1 MDVNTLN
8 KIYDTCVN
16 AMSSND
22 ELSKEKAITFALSI
36 FGFKAQEEKE
46 AFEILINKLTV
57 FFDTKQEEAHVLD
70 DQEIVPWIHT
80 VNSDRYYSD
89 RYHTYLQNEE
99 QLPARVID
107 VIKRTNEDILERL
120 GNPYIDKPF
129 RRQGLVVGNVQSGKT
144 ANYLSLINLA
154 ADYGYKLIILITG
167 IHNNLRS
174 QTQKRVN
181 KGFIGYHSDEQ
192 KYTGVGLTNDP
203 ARQEIIDAKQPH
215 CFTSLTED
223 FNGKIRKTTAVR
235 LGSAK
240 NPVIMVIKKN
250 YHTLD
255 NVIKWLRN
263 NDDGRRFINE
273 PVLIIDDEA
282 DNASINT
289 SKKPNETTRI
299 NGQIR
304 ETLDLFLQGSYVG
317 YTATPFANI
326 FIDPVSY
333 SDAVAGDLFPKD
345 FIFTLVPP
353 SNYLGATQFFLGED
367 DEPNYDSPY
376 VEFIQDN
383 EDSIPLKKPTD
394 FILTELPK
402 SLTLALYEYLVS
414 IVIKGLRPVSNKHT
428 SMLINISHKTQE
440 QAEARYLISQEM
452 EEIALAV
459 KFHGAKPHQE
469 RMRNSH
475 LEGLY
480 HKFLPHSDECNIDEF
495 FTKLQKVIDSV
506 KVRMINSA
514 SKDKLDYD
522 NYENGLNVIAIGGY
536 SLSRGFTLEGLTVS
550 YLIRNTAMAD
560 TLLQMG
566 RWFGYRDQYSD
577 LCKLY
582 IPDASFEWYA
592 FIAQSIEELRS
603 EFSIMEQNGLTPAE
617 FGLKVRTSNTG
628 LLITARNK
636 MHHTETVTLS
646 ESFSEEA
653 FSLRGISLDNLP
665 RQRQVFADFALKSA
679 HAYGFKPVYNHV
691 KAQNDKRFHLIQR
704 VSIDEVINLFNEYEH
719 SIDDSGRKQALISYI
734 EERRDE
740 LPTWDI
746 AIHKSYLGEN
756 AQPQVRTFAKSSYR
770 SDHVKTADGGGR
782 ILRPWEEAFG
792 LTDEQYA
799 HAKKQKDESKVKQT
813 ARFYRRNRS
822 RPLLVLKSFN
832 LYVGSKKEGDKKGE
846 DPKYED
852 VPAYAISFPKSSNHN
867 PVSYVVNKVFI
878 EDYFGE
884 EDESDE
890 PEEGYE

>member
-353 SNYLGATQFFLGED
+353 SNYLGATQFFLGDD

-653 FSLRGISLDNLP
+653 FSLRGVSLDNLP

-691 KAQNDKRFHLIQR
+691 KEQNDKRFHLIQR

-719 SIDDSGRKQALISYI
+719 SIDDRGRKQALISYI

-740 LPTWDI
+740 LAMWDI